1 MYLPGD
7 ARIAVIIINISVTCP
22 NTSMKVEHW
31 LDDDRDSFEGE
42 YEALTCPACS
52 TVHFVNRK
60 TLKLFEDE

>member
-1 MYLPGD
+1 M
-7 ARIAVIIINISVTCP
+7 IINISVTCP